1 MGLLKNISLQWDL
14 WIGKYRAFF
23 VTEAQDREAC
33 ERLMNYDSN
42 RPLPAPSGQLVAC
55 QDTRRG
61 EVIACLLL
69 SDATARAEE
78 AIRAFG
84 YVEAAYMPKL
94 AVVSHLSFDSA
105 YLNTPAVPVL
115 LSHCFVEV
123 LKAEG
128 LALLMQCDPG
138 HYSIYKRLGMRPIGP
153 LQMGEGGDFQIPMIG
168 LPDMEYLSIIHS
180 PLLPMLRGVSF
191 DRYQE
196 ICDWYYQ
203 LVRDHKELQ
212 TGTAFYPEDHADFHG
227 HHAITEGL
235 SEAGKAAFL
244 KDAMVVACRQ
254 DEVLFAENDAGK
266 AIGYVRKGLLR
277 VEIGGQPVVMLG
289 EGDLFGEIAYILNT
303 KRTAKI
309 VSASPETEV
318 VLFQESAIDQLKDDA
333 DRTVIW
339 RNLAQVLAQRVVVTS
354 KLIK

>member
-1 MGLLKNISLQWDL
+1 MGLLQNISLQWDL

-33 ERLMNYDSN
+33 EQLLNYDGN
-42 RPLPAPSGQLVAC
+42 RKLPVSGQWVAC

-61 EVIACLLL
+61 EIIACLVL
-69 SDATARAEE
+69 SDAEDRAAATAD
-78 AIRAFG
+78 AFG
-84 YVEAAYMPKL
+84 YVEAGYMPRL
-94 AVVSHLSFDSA
+94 AVITHLSFDST

-123 LKAEG
+123 LKADG
-128 LALLMQCDPG
+128 LALLMHCDPG

-153 LQMGEGGDFQIPMIG
+153 LQMGEGGDYQIPMIG
-168 LPDMEYLSIIHS
+168 LPDMEYLSVIHS
-180 PLLPMLRGVSF
+180 PMLPMLRGVSF
-191 DRYQE
+191 DRYQD

-203 LVRDHKELQ
+203 VVREHKELQ
-212 TGTAFYPEDHADFHG
+212 TGTAFYPEDDQDFQG

-235 SEAGKAAFL
+235 SEDGKAAFL
-244 KDAMVVACRQ
+244 KDAMIITCRQ
-254 DEVLFAENDAGK
+254 DEVLFAENDTGK
-266 AIGYVRKGLLR
+266 SIGYVRKGLLR
-277 VEIGGQPVVMLG
+277 VEIGGQTVVMLG

-318 VLFQESAIDQLKDDA
+318 VLFQEKAIDLLVKES

-339 RNLAQVLAQRVVVTS
+339 RNLAKVLAQRVVVTS
-354 KLIK
+354 KLLK

>member
-1 MGLLKNISLQWDL
+1 MGLLRNISLQWDL

-23 VTEAQDREAC
+23 VTDAQDREAC
-33 ERLMNYDSN
+33 EQLFSYDGG
-42 RPLPAPSGQLVAC
+42 RELPKNGQWVAC
-55 QDTRRG
+55 QDTRHSKI
-61 EVIACLLL
+61 IACLVL
-69 SDATARAEE
+69 SDAMDPGQPVAD
-78 AIRAFG
+78 AFA
-84 YVEAAYMPKL
+84 YVETGYLNKL
-94 AVVSHLSFDSA
+94 AIISHLSFDSA

-115 LSHCFVEV
+115 LSHSFVEV
-123 LKAEG
+123 LKADG

-153 LQMGEGGDFQIPMIG
+153 LQMGEAGDFQIPMIG
-168 LPDMEYLSIIHS
+168 LPDMEYLSVIHS

-212 TGTAFYPEDHADFHG
+212 TGTAFYPEDHDDFHG

-235 SEAGKAAFL
+235 SEAGKTAFL
-244 KDAMVVACRQ
+244 KDAKVINCRQ

-277 VEIGGQPVVMLG
+277 VEIGGQTVVMLG

-309 VSASPETEV
+309 VSASSGTEV
-318 VLFQESAIDQLKDDA
+318 VLFQESAIDKLTSEA

-339 RNLAQVLAQRVVVTS
+339 RNLAKVLAQRVVVTS

>member
-1 MGLLKNISLQWDL
+1 MGLLGNISLQWDL

-23 VTEAQDREAC
+23 VTEGQDREAC
-33 ERLMNYDSN
+33 ERLLNYDGN
-42 RPLPAPSGQLVAC
+42 RLLPDTGQWVAC
-55 QDTRRG
+55 QDTRRS
-61 EVIACLLL
+61 EIIACLVL
-69 SDATARAEE
+69 SNAKDRAKES
-78 AIRAFG
+78 AAAFG
-84 YVEAAYMPKL
+84 YVKNAYLPKM
-94 AVVSHLSFDSA
+94 AMVSHLSFDSA

-123 LKAEG
+123 LKADG

-153 LQMGEGGDFQIPMIG
+153 LQMGEDGDFQIPMIG
-168 LPDMEYLSIIHS
+168 LPDMEYLSVIHS

-191 DRYQE
+191 DRYQG
-196 ICDWYYQ
+196 ICEWYYQ
-203 LVRDHKELQ
+203 LVREHTELQ
-212 TGTAFYPEDHADFHG
+212 TGTAFYPEDHEDFKG
-227 HHAITEGL
+227 HHVITEGL

-244 KDAMVVACRQ
+244 KDAMVINCRQ
-254 DEVLFAENDAGK
+254 DEVLFAENDTGK

-277 VEIGGQPVVMLG
+277 VVIGGQTVVMLG

-309 VSASPETEV
+309 VSASPDTEV
-318 VLFQESAIDQLKDDA
+318 VLFQESAIDQLTEQA

-339 RNLAQVLAQRVVVTS
+339 RNLAKVLAHRVVVTS
-354 KLIK
+354 KLLK

>member
-1 MGLLKNISLQWDL
+1 MGLLQNISLQWDL

-23 VTEAQDREAC
+23 VTETQDREAC
-33 ERLMNYDSN
+33 ERLLNYDSA
-42 RPLPAPSGQLVAC
+42 RELPEKGQLVAC

-61 EVIACLLL
+61 KIIACLVL
-69 SDATARAEE
+69 SNAVDRAEE
-78 AIRAFG
+78 AAEAFG
-84 YVEAAYMPKL
+84 YVKAGYLPKL

-128 LALLMQCDPG
+128 QALLMQCDPG

-168 LPDMEYLSIIHS
+168 LPDMEYLSVIHS

-191 DRYQE
+191 ERYQE

-203 LVRDHKELQ
+203 LVREHKELQ
-212 TGTAFYPEDHADFHG
+212 TGTAFYPEDHDDFHG

-235 SEAGKAAFL
+235 SEAGTAAFL
-244 KDAMVVACRQ
+244 KDAMIVNCRQ

-277 VEIGGQPVVMLG
+277 VEIGGQTVVMLG

-309 VSASPETEV
+309 VSASPDTEV
-318 VLFQESAIDQLKDDA
+318 VLFQESAIDQLTQEA
-333 DRTVIW
+333 DRTIIW
-339 RNLAQVLAQRVVVTS
+339 RNLAKVLAQRVVVTS